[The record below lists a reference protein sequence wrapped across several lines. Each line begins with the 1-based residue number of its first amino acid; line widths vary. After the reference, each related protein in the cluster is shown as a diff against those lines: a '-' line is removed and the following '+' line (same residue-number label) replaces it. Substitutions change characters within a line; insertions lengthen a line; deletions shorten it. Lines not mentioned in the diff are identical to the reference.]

1 MENVATADQ
10 GIVAKA
16 PRTPARSDHVGSLLR
31 PPELLAE
38 VHRILI
44 EWEDV
49 EREGDFSALRY
60 VPSPGPIVVLGVL
73 SSKERRVE
81 TEDELLRRIDE
92 ALQYVPIEQLAISP
106 QCGFASAL
114 SALGTTDGN
123 ELDEDVQWR
132 KLEVQARVV
141 ERVWGT

>member
-1 MENVATADQ
+1 MEDLVAEALF
-10 GIVAKA
+10 
-16 PRTPARSDHVGSLLR
+16 SLQFDRFL
-31 PPELLAE
+31 
-38 VHRILI
+38 V

-60 VPSPGPIVVLGVL
+60 VPGPGPIVVLGVL
-73 SSKERRVE
+73 SSKDRRVE
-81 TEDELLRRIDE
+81 SEDEFLRRIDE
-92 ALQYVPIEQLAISP
+92 AVEYVPIEQLAISP
-106 QCGFASAL
+106 QRGLASAL

-141 ERVWGT
+141 ERAWAT